1 MPSAG
6 RGSLHR
12 SLRPDLDAAP
22 AARQALEDLRNQ
34 IDDDL
39 LERSR
44 LAITEV
50 VTNCI
55 KHAQLR
61 SAQLIEVEVW
71 VLPEM
76 VRIEITDPGPGFD
89 PVDAGRDP
97 DNLASGGWG
106 LLLVDQL
113 TDRWGVDLSHST
125 RVWLEFDRD
134 SG

>member
-6 RGSLHR
+6 QGSLHQ
-12 SLRPDLDAAP
+12 SFRPDLDAAP

-39 LERSR
+39 LERCR
-44 LAITEV
+44 LAVTEI
-50 VTNCI
+50 VTNCV

-61 SAQLIEVEVW
+61 SAELIEVEIW
-71 VLPEM
+71 ALPEM

-89 PVDAGRDP
+89 PVDARYT
-97 DNLASGGWG
+97 DNGSGGWG

-125 RVWLEFDRD
+125 RVWLEFDRH
-134 SG
+134 SS